1 MEKAQARRES
11 VEIPKS
17 AADLVD
23 FFLVTDTNDMEYFVS
38 KCRPLLTSDF
48 FTILDNRIGQLRFLS
63 GDDNQDGLEELEGL
77 RDYVKQFIAA
87 QVCCSFA
94 SRNNSID
101 HLSGGVFVLPGV
113 MPGNPKRNLCLLCKT
128 LLCRIKVSEKYSI

>member
-1 MEKAQARRES
+1 MEKAQERRES

-87 QVCCSFA
+87 QVCCCSLPETIRLTIA
-94 SRNNSID
+94 
-101 HLSGGVFVLPGV
+101 LSGGVFVLAGV
-113 MPGNPKRNLCLLCKT
+113 MSDNPK
-128 LLCRIKVSEKYSI
+128 S